1 VQYVKKKRIP
11 QIIFAEKVFFGFQPI
26 FLHIYRR
33 YKFSSKRAVV
43 WLP

>member
-33 YKFSSKRAVV
+33 DKLAASGR
-43 WLP
+43 